1 MLQDC
6 SDLNVPQQ
14 NTDLIDWKQQT
25 PTTMDNVSSAIE
37 IQHPKPDIQL
47 EKSNTELMHHKDTE
61 YSAEPS
67 GILPNYQAA
76 YTKTYSIICYHCL

>member
-1 MLQDC
+1 
-6 SDLNVPQQ
+6 
-14 NTDLIDWKQQT
+14 
-25 PTTMDNVSSAIE
+25 MDNLSLAIE

-67 GILPNYQAA
+67 WYIAQLSSSLHKN
-76 YTKTYSIICYHCL
+76 I